1 MRRVFAD
8 TYYWIALL
16 NDRDQGHAAA
26 QAVSQSLG
34 QATVVTTQEVLSEV
48 LTHFS
53 GYGRF
58 MRQSAAAFIRNILAD
73 PTIDVR
79 EQSGRSFLGGLAL
92 YETRPDKDYS
102 LTDCISMETMRAES
116 ITEILTHDNHFTQE
130 GFALLL

>member
-8 TYYWIALL
+8 TYYWIAPL

-79 EQSGRSFLGGLAL
+79 EQSGRSFLSGLAL